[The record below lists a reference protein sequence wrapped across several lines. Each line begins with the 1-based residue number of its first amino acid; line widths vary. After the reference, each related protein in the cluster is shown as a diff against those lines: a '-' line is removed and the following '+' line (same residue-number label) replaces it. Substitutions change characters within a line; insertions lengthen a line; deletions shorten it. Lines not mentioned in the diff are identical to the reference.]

1 MKVRRP
7 CQAGAFYP
15 DNPSSLKAEVERC
28 FLHKYGPG
36 KIPKVSSDALS
47 SLIGLVSPHAGYM
60 YSGPVAAHS
69 YYALSIE
76 GTPECVVILGP
87 NHTGLGS
94 GISIMKEGKWATPLG
109 ELSIDSKVA
118 EEICKNFDMI
128 DVDEEAHLHEH
139 SIEVQLPFLQYLY
152 GERLLFVPICM
163 MMQDLKTSK
172 ELGEAI
178 AKSIANKNCVV
189 IASSDM
195 THYEEGRMAEEKD
208 REAINAMSKLDE
220 AELFGVIGSKMIS
233 MCGYGPVISVIAC
246 AKKLKATKAELLSYK
261 TSGDM
266 TGDHSSVVGY
276 ASLIFSK

>member
-1 MKVRRP
+1 MKIRGP
-7 CQAGAFYP
+7 TQAGAFYP
-15 DNPSSLKAEVERC
+15 DDPRSLKAEIERC

-36 KIPKVSSDALS
+36 KIPEVTSDAPS
-47 SLIGLVSPHAGYM
+47 SLIGLVSPHAGYI

-69 YYALSIE
+69 YSALSIE

-87 NHTGLGS
+87 NHTGMGS

-109 ELSIDSKVA
+109 ELTIDSEVA
-118 EEICKNFDMI
+118 DEICKNFEMI
-128 DVDEEAHLHEH
+128 DVDEKAHLYEH

-152 GERLLFVPICM
+152 SERLLFVPICM
-163 MMQDLKTSK
+163 MMQDLNTSK

-178 AKSIANKNCVV
+178 AKSIVDKNSVV

-195 THYEEGRMAEEKD
+195 THYEEGKIAEEKD
-208 REAINAMSKLDE
+208 KEAINAIVKLDE
-220 AELFGVIGSKMIS
+220 AELFRVIESTMIS
-233 MCGYGPVISVIAC
+233 MCGYGPVISAITCV
-246 AKKLKATKAELLSYK
+246 KKLEANKAELLSYN

-276 ASLIFSK
+276 ASLVFSK